1 MVLSADGKLQPM
13 QMMKRVTGIPKTF
26 LEQAKKAN
34 EATNSSA
41 RLETKKRMISY
52 DGSMVYFAP
61 NTREW
66 DKFSSMATSDT
77 TSSIEENLYQDDNPS
92 FN

>member
-26 LEQAKKAN
+26 LEQAKG
-34 EATNSSA
+34 EESSSA
-41 RLETKKRMISY
+41 HLETKKRMISY

-66 DKFSSMATSDT
+66 DKFSSMAAGEG
-77 TSSIEENLYQDDNPS
+77 EEPS
-92 FN
+92 FAEADEDLGH

>member
-26 LEQAKKAN
+26 LEQAKEEEESPN
-34 EATNSSA
+34 A

-66 DKFSSMATSDT
+66 NKFSSMAAAEC
-77 TSSIEENLYQDDNPS
+77 EEPFVEADDDPDH
-92 FN
+92 